1 MAELELVYS
10 AAPVWPGTG
19 TGILEASPVFPS
31 LPWHLL
37 GWSAVPLVL
46 ESAKFRCQTMAAGN
60 LNPDGSK
67 TSGRIFRCGQI
78 AKRTRPTVRRLT
90 GGQSCARKRFGNG
103 GRHVMDF
110 SYVAA
115 FQPRLSAGGTRAAAA
130 KDLQAIEEC
139 LSESTPACKTVLSA
153 WKRESAS
160 PLRRVSYQRA
170 LGRPEASR
178 MRPCQVRYSESLRTA
193 CYFPEPW
200 RCWHSSRF
208 FPEHRMLAE

>member
-1 MAELELVYS
+1 M
-10 AAPVWPGTG
+10 
-19 TGILEASPVFPS
+19 
-31 LPWHLL
+31 
-37 GWSAVPLVL
+37 PLVL
-46 ESAKFRCQTMAAGN
+46 EGKKAEKKEKCAKFRCQTIAAGN

-78 AKRTRPTVRRLT
+78 AKRTRPKPCAGSR
-90 GGQSCARKRFGNG
+90 QSCARERLGNG

-115 FQPRLSAGGTRAAAA
+115 FLPRLSAGGTRATAA

-153 WKRESAS
+153 WKRKSAS